1 MRGQPVQVAE
11 QRPTDAEEP
20 HHHDHGEQEE
30 HRGLVG
36 RLHDQ
41 PPGER
46 GEQGRRERG
55 GDRPR
60 HTGQEAAIG
69 QRQQGQQ
76 LLPRQPGRGRLS
88 LLPDLSFGGLHR
100 RRPVRGRLRS
110 GLPCSAVPGSVHHHS
125 RPPVQQPVMRSRHH
139 DRLQALA
146 VRQPPR
152 RQVHQRGTH
161 PFGAGRVQV
170 GRRLVHGHQPA
181 ARSPGQPPSCIV
193 SGTGHQARQHPGQP
207 EPAAL
212 PRAQIVRT
220 PCQHAWQGAGGERM
234 PDDLRQ
240 LGGLRPGRAGI
251 QLQLGPHRGFAEGR
265 VLPQPGHRAATQSIH
280 APAEGGDI
288 IPQHAGQGSHQ
299 RGLAGARGS
308 REHGQSGLQP
318 QVQSPLS
325 GLSGG
330 PDDGRQGC
338 SVRVPVGDGHLVQAD
353 RSGGVGVLLLG
364 GLQGGERARD
374 GTIGLRPC
382 PAHGLQS
389 VLGGVVGGAD
399 VPERQIHL
407 RGQSQ
412 HQQAGVE
419 VQLAVDQADP
429 DEHGHHRHG
438 EGADQL
444 QGEAGHE
451 CGPQGGHRG
460 GAVALGD
467 LGQRLTLGPG
477 TAQTHQDRQ
486 PPSQLQQVVG
496 EPVEAVGGLFHPV
509 LGVPADQHHEQRD
522 QRDRQHQDQCRDP
535 VVRQDPHAQGQ
546 RHHRGRGQRG
556 QVLGEPVIHAVQPGA
571 GQHRIGPGPISPGPR
586 RVQSAPD
593 QGQTQFLLGAQ
604 RRPPGHHLLA
614 PDCQRT
620 SEHPEHTE
628 DHREARLRTAGPG
641 GQAVP
646 CRVEGGRIRAEQQ
659 PHQVL
664 TLRCRQHGGQVRHA
678 ACQTRGQQHP
688 AHGLDA
694 GQQGQHG
701 HRRPT
706 TPGGGQLGSHQALR
720 PGSPRVTQG
729 YGSPAAA
736 CGTPSTSTPDTPAR
750 SARR

>member
-88 LLPDLSFGGLHR
+88 LLPDLSFGGLNGG
-100 RRPVRGRLRS
+100 RPVRGRLRS
-110 GLPCSAVPGSVHHHS
+110 GPPCSAVPGSVHHDS
-125 RPPVQQPVMRSRHH
+125 GPSVQHPVMRGRHH

-152 RQVHQRGTH
+152 SQVHQRGTH
-161 PFGAGRVQV
+161 PLGAGRVQV
-170 GRRLVHGHQPA
+170 GRRLVRGDQPA
-181 ARSPGQPPSCIV
+181 ARSPGRPPSCIV

-240 LGGLRPGRAGI
+240 FGGLRSGRAGV
-251 QLQLGPHRGFAEGR
+251 QLQLALHGGLTEGR
-265 VLPQPGHRAATQSIH
+265 VLPQPRHRTAAQSVH
-280 APAEGGDI
+280 APSEGGRVL
-288 IPQHAGQGSHQ
+288 PQHPGQGPHQ
-299 RGLAGARGS
+299 RGLAGARGP
-308 REHGQSGLQP
+308 REHRQP
-318 QVQSPLS
+318 GVQLQVQSRLS
-325 GLSGG
+325 ARRDG

-338 SVRVPVGDGHLVQAD
+338 AVRVPVGDAHLAQLD
-353 RSGGVGVLLLG
+353 RSDGDGGRLLG
-364 GLQGGERARD
+364 WLEGGERVRD
-374 GTIGLRPC
+374 RTVSLRPC
-382 PAHGLQS
+382 PAHGLHP
-389 VLGGVVGGAD
+389 VLGGVVRGPD

-407 RGQSQ
+407 RGQGQ

-419 VQLAVDQADP
+419 VQLAVDQTDP

-451 CGPQGGHRG
+451 RGPQGGHRG

-477 TAQTHQDRQ
+477 TAQPHQDRQ
-486 PPSQLQQVVG
+486 PACQLQQVVG
-496 EPVEAVGGLFHPV
+496 EPVQSVGGLLHPV

-522 QRDRQHQDQCRDP
+522 QRDRQHQDQRRDP
-535 VVRQDPHAQGQ
+535 VVRQDPHAQSQ
-546 RHHRGRGQRG
+546 RHHGGRGQCG
-556 QVLGEPVIHAVQPGA
+556 QVLGEPVVHAVQPGA
-571 GQHRIGPGPISPGPR
+571 GQHRIGPGPVSPGAR
-586 RVQSAPD
+586 RVQSTSD
-593 QGQTQFLLGAQ
+593 QGQPQLLLGAQ

-628 DHREARLRTAGPG
+628 DHREARLSAAGPCG
-641 GQAVP
+641 EAVP
-646 CRVEGGRIRAEQQ
+646 CRVEGGRVRAEQQ
-659 PHQVL
+659 SHQVL
-664 TLRCRQHGGQVRHA
+664 TLRCRKHGGQMRHA
-678 ACQTRGQQHP
+678 ARQTRGQQHP

-701 HRRPT
+701 HRRPSS
-706 TPGGGQLGSHQALR
+706 PGGGQFGSHLALR
-720 PGSPRVTQG
+720 PGSPRATQG
-729 YGSPAAA
+729 CGSPAAA
-736 CGTPSTSTPDTPAR
+736 CGTPSTSIPDMPAR